1 METCKILR
9 KRFLYLWRPTS
20 RATTWLSVLYAIYS
34 LYVKFWLHS
43 PQGFT
48 ALILAITF
56 LSGVNLFFLGII
68 GEYVGRVYEEAKGRP
83 HYVVRK
89 VTMQSQHSDGVTSQC

>member
-1 METCKILR
+1 VISSG
-9 KRFLYLWRPTS
+9 F
-20 RATTWLSVLYAIYS
+20 S
-34 LYVKFWLHS
+34 LYSIYARFWLKT

-56 LSGVNLFFLGII
+56 LSGINLFFLGII
-68 GEYVGRVYEEAKGRP
+68 GEYVGRIYEEAKGRP

-89 VTMQSQHSDGVTSQC
+89 LIADGAIQCGEAQGRAQKADVTARKSTPR